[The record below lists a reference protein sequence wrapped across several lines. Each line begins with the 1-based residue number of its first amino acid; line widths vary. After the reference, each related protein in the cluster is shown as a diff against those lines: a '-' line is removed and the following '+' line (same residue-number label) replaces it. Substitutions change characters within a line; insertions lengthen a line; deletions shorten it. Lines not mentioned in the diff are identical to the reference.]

1 MASAACA
8 SGKRGIGGDGALQP
22 VAGGQ
27 RVELVQPLEAL
38 GVEPRRVDVG
48 WL

>member
-1 MASAACA
+1 MRQREA
-8 SGKRGIGGDGALQP
+8 RVGGDGALQP
-22 VAGGQ
+22 VAGSQ

-48 WL
+48 RL